1 MFMAMSEGRHL
12 LPGFDTA
19 LDTLRADVLMMGNL
33 VRRNVANAKQGLR
46 LRDDD
51 FCAAVIADDDEI
63 DVLEKQ
69 VDRTGTD
76 ILVRFQP
83 MTFDLRRVLA
93 TIKAGS
99 HLERLSNLM
108 VNISRRVRK
117 LNEEPPLEEAIWL
130 EAIFDP
136 LEVAFGEAL
145 EAFATADSLL
155 AEQTRSRMEPLARE
169 ARDLDDRYT
178 DFVEENTPFVRG
190 YVNLIAVAQCLERA
204 AYVVENIA
212 EEAIYVAEAKDVR
225 HEGNPL
231 EEV

>member
-1 MFMAMSEGRHL
+1 M

-33 VRRNVANAKQGLR
+33 VRRSVANAKQGLR

-93 TIKAGS
+93 TIKVGT
-99 HLERLSNLM
+99 HLERFSNLM

-117 LNEEPPLEEAIWL
+117 LNEEPPLEEAIGL
-130 EAIFDP
+130 EAIFDR

-145 EAFATADSLL
+145 EAFAVADSLL
-155 AEQTRSRMEPLARE
+155 AEQTRSRMEPLAQE

-178 DFVEENTPFVRG
+178 DFLEEHTPFVRG
-190 YVNLIAVAQCLERA
+190 YVNLIVIAQCLERA

-212 EEAIYVAEAKDVR
+212 EEAIYVTEARDVR

>member
-1 MFMAMSEGRHL
+1 MFISMSEGRHL

-83 MTFDLRRVLA
+83 MTFDLRKVLA
-93 TIKAGS
+93 TIKVGT
-99 HLERLSNLM
+99 HLERFSNLM

-136 LEVAFGEAL
+136 LDVAFGEAL
-145 EAFATADSLL
+145 EAFAAADSLL
-155 AEQTRSRMEPLARE
+155 AEQPRSRMEPLAQE

-178 DFVEENTPFVRG
+178 DFVEEHTPFVRG
-190 YVNLIAVAQCLERA
+190 YVNLIAIAQCLERA

-212 EEAIYVAEAKDVR
+212 EEAIYVAEARDVR

>member
-1 MFMAMSEGRHL
+1 MSEGRHL

-93 TIKAGS
+93 TIKVGT
-99 HLERLSNLM
+99 HLERFSNLM

-117 LNEEPPLEEAIWL
+117 LNEEPPLEEAIGL
-130 EAIFDP
+130 EAIFDR

-145 EAFATADSLL
+145 EAFAVADSLL
-155 AEQTRSRMEPLARE
+155 AEQTRSRMEPLAQE

-178 DFVEENTPFVRG
+178 DFLEEHTPFVRG
-190 YVNLIAVAQCLERA
+190 YVNLIVIAQCLERA

-212 EEAIYVAEAKDVR
+212 EEAIYVTEARDVR